1 MTSGSQQPEFAVN
14 KWGKWVPMPFI
25 ALGVALVIVDSTIVN
40 VAIPSIIRDIGITT
54 TDAEWVNS
62 IYALVFASLVLITGR
77 LGDLYGRK
85 RLFLIGTCVFVAA
98 SLGAALAENS
108 VWLIGARVIQGIG
121 GAMILPASLSSVN
134 ALYRGRDRA
143 VAFGIWGATIG
154 GTAAVG
160 PLLGGWLTE
169 SFSWRWAFL
178 INVPIG
184 AVIVLG
190 LFKYVPETRDP
201 AAKRGIDVIGALLS
215 ALGLGSLVFA
225 LIEGQ
230 NFGWWR
236 PTKQFELFGLSWGFE
251 QISPSGVAFIFSGV
265 ALLAFLFYEKFA
277 IATHRSVLLDL
288 RLFSIKSFA
297 FGNMAALI
305 INLGEFGLLFAL
317 PLFLQSVTG
326 LTALGTGAVLFALA
340 LGAFLAG
347 PVAGQL
353 AAKFG
358 SVLIVRAG
366 LILEVIGII
375 GIAQVVSP
383 SASAWAFVPWL
394 FVYGLGV
401 GFATAQ
407 ITNVI
412 LADIPVS
419 ESGQGSAVQS
429 TARQVGAALGTAVLG
444 SVLVSTLRSQ
454 TSAGLQA
461 IGIEP
466 TEAAQLAGE
475 ITSQPSQ
482 VIPSLLDQPS
492 GEAILAVAGDSFA
505 TATSLVGWVA
515 AAFLVFGFM
524 ATFLLP
530 RHPIKV

>member
-1 MTSGSQQPEFAVN
+1 MFM
-14 KWGKWVPMPFI
+14 KDLGKWVPMPFI

-62 IYALVFASLVLITGR
+62 VYALVFASLVLITGR

-121 GAMILPASLSSVN
+121 GAMILPASLSTVN
-134 ALYRGRDRA
+134 AIYRGRDRA

-154 GTAAVG
+154 GTAALG

-178 INVPIG
+178 INLPIG
-184 AVIVLG
+184 VVIIFG

-201 AAKRGIDVIGALLS
+201 QAKRGIDFVGAVLS
-215 ALGLGSLVFA
+215 SLGLGALVFA

-230 NFGWWR
+230 NYGWWR
-236 PTKQFELFGLSWGFE
+236 PTQTFELFGNSWGLE
-251 QISPSGVAFIFSGV
+251 TVSPSGIAFVFAAMSLVAFV
-265 ALLAFLFYEKFA
+265 FYERFA
-277 IATHRSVLLDL
+277 LTHQRSVLLDL
-288 RLFSIKSFA
+288 RLFSIRSFA
-297 FGNMAALI
+297 YGNLAALI

-326 LTALGTGAVLFALA
+326 LSALGTGAVLFALA
-340 LGAFLAG
+340 SGAFLAG
-347 PVAGQL
+347 PAAGQL
-353 AAKFG
+353 AAKVG
-358 SVLIVRAG
+358 SVLIVRIG
-366 LILEVIGII
+366 LILEIVGIV
-375 GIAQVVSP
+375 GIALVVSP
-383 SASAWAFVPWL
+383 TATGWTFVPWL

-412 LADIPVS
+412 LADIPVG
-419 ESGQGSAVQS
+419 ESGQGSAAQS
-429 TARQVGAALGTAVLG
+429 TARQIGAALGTAVLG
-444 SVLVSTLRSQ
+444 AVLVSTLRSK
-454 TSAGLQA
+454 TNTGLQDL
-461 IGIEP
+461 GLP
-466 TEAAQLAGE
+466 SGEAAKLAGE
-475 ITSQPSQ
+475 ITAQPSQ
-482 VIPSLLDQPS
+482 AIPKLLAEPD
-492 GEAILAVAGDSFA
+492 GEAVLAIAGESFA
-505 TATSLVGWVA
+505 TATSYVGFVA
-515 AAFLVFGFM
+515 ALFIVVGLL

-530 RHPIKV
+530 KQSARV

>member
-1 MTSGSQQPEFAVN
+1 MSKGAQEAEVPANNQ
-14 KWGKWVPMPFI
+14 GKWVPMPFI

-85 RLFLIGTCVFVAA
+85 LLFMIGTVVFVVA
-98 SLGAALAENS
+98 SLAAALAES
-108 VWLIGARVIQGIG
+108 STWLIVARLVQGIG
-121 GAMILPASLSSVN
+121 GAMILPASLSTVN
-134 ALYRGRDRA
+134 AIYRGRDRA

-154 GTAAVG
+154 GTAALG

-178 INVPIG
+178 INLPIG
-184 AVIVLG
+184 LVIVFG
-190 LFKYVPETRDP
+190 LFKFVPETCDP
-201 AAKRGIDVIGALLS
+201 QAKRGIDFLGAFLS
-215 ALGLGSLVFA
+215 AAGLGALVFA

-230 NFGWWR
+230 NFGWWQ
-236 PTKQFELFGLSWGFE
+236 PTDSFELFGWVWGLE
-251 QISPSGVAFIFSGV
+251 QVSPSGVAFVASGF
-265 ALLAFLFYEKFA
+265 ALITFVFYERYALVNNK
-277 IATHRSVLLDL
+277 SVLLDL
-288 RLFSIKSFA
+288 RLFSIRSFA
-297 FGNMAALI
+297 FGNLAALI

-326 LTALGTGAVLFALA
+326 LSALGTGGVLFALA
-340 LGAFLAG
+340 IGAFLAG
-347 PVAGQL
+347 PAAGQL
-353 AAKFG
+353 AARVG
-358 SVLIVRAG
+358 SVLIVRIG
-366 LILEVIGII
+366 LVLEVVGIV
-375 GIAQVVSP
+375 GIALVVSP
-383 SASAWAFVPWL
+383 DATGWAFVPWL

-419 ESGQGSAVQS
+419 DSGQGSAAQS
-429 TARQVGAALGTAVLG
+429 TARQIGAALGTAVLG
-444 SVLVSTLRSQ
+444 AVLVSTLRSQ
-454 TSAGLQA
+454 TNTGLQEVGLPA
-461 IGIEP
+461 S
-466 TEAAQLAGE
+466 EAAALARD

-482 VIPSLLDQPS
+482 VIPGLISQPN
-492 GEAILAVAGDSFA
+492 GETVLGVAGQAFA
-505 TATSLVGWVA
+505 TATTYVGLAA
-515 AAFLVFGFM
+515 AAFIVVGFL

-530 RHPIKV
+530 KQGTRV